1 MGSEVTDILLAQET
15 KETNQ
20 QPQEK
25 KTGGTKHTKFI
36 FDAKKEDDANDLI
49 KDIRPEFVVMI
60 GLEEYGKTTFLG
72 SMYHQLRSNGKIDR
86 QLLIDSDT
94 LAGFENKVFLRA
106 MNKDGKSDVPRTTG
120 RDAFI
125 LSLDLK
131 DEQSGA
137 RRQLII
143 SDRAGE
149 TYYQYLS
156 SDTLVETDKTLSRA
170 DRILLF
176 VDSEKMVGTKYVSM
190 QDDYRSLL
198 KRLKKADKL
207 PENALVYV
215 VFNKYD
221 KIKESQKGTFEN
233 RKTAMLDIFKIVKEN
248 ADEVFLVDSKHL
260 LETENDS
267 DVWKLQCM
275 LINPV

>member
-1 MGSEVTDILLAQET
+1 MGSEVTDILLAQDP
-15 KETNQ
+15 KEPNQ
-20 QPQEK
+20 QIPERMI
-25 KTGGTKHTKFI
+25 GGAKHAKFI
-36 FDAKKEDDANDLI
+36 FDAKREDDANELI
-49 KDIRPEFVVMI
+49 KDLRPEFVVMI

-72 SMYHQLRSNGKIDR
+72 SLYHQLRSNGKIDR
-86 QLLIDSDT
+86 QLLVDSDT

-106 MNKDGKSDVPRTTG
+106 MNKDGKSDVPRTTE

-125 LSLDLK
+125 LSLELE
-131 DEQSGA
+131 DELSGE
-137 RRQLII
+137 RRLLVI

-149 TYYQYLS
+149 TYFQYLS
-156 SDTLVETDKTLSRA
+156 SDTLVEKDKTLSRA

-176 VDSEKMVGTKYVSM
+176 VDSERMVGAQYVSM

-198 KRLKKADKL
+198 KRLKKANKL
-207 PENALVYV
+207 PETASVYI

-221 KIKESQKGTFEN
+221 KIIASQKRIFEN
-233 RKTAMLDIFKIVKEN
+233 RKCAMLDIFKIVKESP
-248 ADEVFLVDSKHL
+248 DEVFLVDSKHL

-267 DVWKLQCM
+267 DVWKLQRM